1 MEAKDV
7 TKTEL
12 KKVAKEFNEQMGLEP
27 PILLDLKV
35 SALKEKCIEA
45 AGQIDLEQDEYS
57 DEVWEI
63 LGALGCDPREDAEEE
78 DAEEEDAEEEDAE
91 EEVDNVVEGEEAD
104 EAVEEAMEDTLV
116 EDFKAAKKLVE
127 LKEVA
132 GAWEC
137 FANLDLD
144 SYAGLQGLKKLR
156 AAMLDCMPD
165 EVREQIEPK
174 PAAKADKPTK
184 TTGGARPASEEVK
197 ARNELIESLIGAGK
211 YTRADI
217 LDKVAAEYPNVSR
230 SSIQTVLTDS
240 KNVKYTKFA
249 NLAVEDENKI
259 MSFKK
264 GK

>member
-63 LGALGCDPREDAEEE
+63 LGALGCDPREDAEEAVEE
-78 DAEEEDAEEEDAE
+78 DAVEEDAE
-91 EEVDNVVEGEEAD
+91 

-116 EDFKAAKKLVE
+116 EDFKAAKKLAE
-127 LKEVA
+127 LKELA
-132 GAWEC
+132 QEWEC

-144 SYAGLQGLKKLR
+144 SYAGLQGPKKLR
-156 AAMLDCMPD
+156 AAMLDCVPD

-174 PAAKADKPTK
+174 PAAKADKPAK

>member
-1 MEAKDV
+1 MKAKDV

-45 AGQIDLEQDEYS
+45 ASQIDLDEDEYS
-57 DEVWEI
+57 DEVWEV
-63 LGALGCDPREDAEEE
+63 LAALGCDPRVEYED
-78 DAEEEDAEEEDAE
+78 
-91 EEVDNVVEGEEAD
+91 EVEEAD

-116 EDFKAAKKLVE
+116 EDFKGARKLAE

-132 GAWEC
+132 AEWDI
-137 FANLDLD
+137 FADLDL
-144 SYAGLQGLKKLR
+144 SIYTGLQGPKKLR
-156 AAMLDCMPD
+156 VDMLNCMPD
-165 EVREQIEPK
+165 EVRAQIESK
-174 PAAKADKPTK
+174 SVEKAAGKKNDTK
-184 TTGGARPASEEVK
+184 TQTVSRPSSEEVK
-197 ARNELIESLIGAGK
+197 ARNELIESLIEAGK
-211 YTRADI
+211 HTRADI
-217 LDKVAAEYPNVSR
+217 LDKVAAEYPNISR

-240 KNVKYTKFA
+240 KNAKYNKFA

-264 GK
+264 GE

>member
-1 MEAKDV
+1 MKAKDV

-63 LGALGCDPREDAEEE
+63 LGALGCDPRVEDSDEDAGEEE
-78 DAEEEDAEEEDAE
+78 PPEEA
-91 EEVDNVVEGEEAD
+91 DNIVEGEDAD

-116 EDFKAAKKLVE
+116 EDFKAAKKLKE

-132 GAWEC
+132 EAWEC
-137 FANLDLD
+137 FEKLDLD
-144 SYAGLQGLKKLR
+144 SYAGLQGPKKLR

-165 EVREQIEPK
+165 EVREQVEPK
-174 PAAKADKPTK
+174 PAAKVDKPAKEKKTK
-184 TTGGARPASEEVK
+184 APKGPGVIATIATAIEEAGENGISKDEILEKLVVAFPDREADRMKKTINVQVPARISKEK
-197 ARNELIESLIGAGK
+197 F
-211 YTRADI
+211 
-217 LDKVAAEYPNVSR
+217 KVG
-230 SSIQTVLTDS
+230 
-240 KNVKYTKFA
+240 
-249 NLAVEDENKI
+249 VENGRY
-259 MSFKK
+259 FKE
-264 GK
+264 